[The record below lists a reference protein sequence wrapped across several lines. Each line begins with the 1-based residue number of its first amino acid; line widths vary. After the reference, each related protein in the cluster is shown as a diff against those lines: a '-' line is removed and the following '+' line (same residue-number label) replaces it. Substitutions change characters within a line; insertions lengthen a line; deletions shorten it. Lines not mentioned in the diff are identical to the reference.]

1 MVDKTPEENDVPK
14 DEKFDKEGNLFI
26 KLTIDD
32 SALVVRADGGIE
44 MISHELEKAEG
55 GYVGDIEDLNKTF
68 SLVLALTSA
77 LENEDLYNRIY
88 HNLNLV
94 LMQKWEEIPEDIK
107 PLL

>member
-14 DEKFDKEGNLFI
+14 DEKFDKDGNLFI
-26 KLTIDD
+26 KLTVDD

-68 SLVLALTSA
+68 SLVAPSFTIGKISFGSVPKFYIRFLLQF
-77 LENEDLYNRIY
+77 LPLYSN
-88 HNLNLV
+88 
-94 LMQKWEEIPEDIK
+94 
-107 PLL
+107 